1 MKIPKIPGNLHLPQ
15 NLPHPNF
22 RRLFNQLKLLPAI
35 TFALMLGAGMVVSA
49 FAAWYTV
56 IIGYGKWPE
65 TVAEAR
71 IQALGLGLAISL
83 GLIGLV
89 IVALAFGKV
98 KQLGITAPNG
108 IGANLEF
115 DDDDDNHVMSVST
128 TSDTTSFTSSIP
140 PDATKVTTTIQ
151 TPDPTVTP

>member
-1 MKIPKIPGNLHLPQ
+1 MPSLPKVNL
-15 NLPHPNF
+15 NL
-22 RRLFNQLKLLPAI
+22 RRVFNQLKLLPAI
-35 TFALMLGAGMVVSA
+35 TFALMLGAGVVVTS

-65 TVAEAR
+65 AVAAER
-71 IQALGLGLAISL
+71 ITALGTGMAISL

-89 IVALAFGKV
+89 IVALAFGKI

-115 DDDDDNHVMSVST
+115 DDDDD
-128 TSDTTSFTSSIP
+128 DGGAIP
-140 PDATKVTTTIQ
+140 PMR
-151 TPDPTVTP
+151 